1 MLSFNN
7 LELVLGGKTLF
18 DDVSLTIH
26 HHQKVGLVGA
36 NGTGKTS
43 LFKVIKK
50 EIEVDQSTVS
60 FPNDLRISY
69 LAQEVPA
76 SDEIA
81 LQYVLSG
88 DYRLIEIQHEIEL
101 AEKEEKFELLAE
113 LYETYSALDGY
124 SAKSKAEQLMA
135 GLGFKSEDFSKS
147 LKDFSGG
154 WRVRLNLAKTLMQP
168 SDLMLLDEPTN
179 HLDLDAI
186 LWLSNWIKSFPGALI
201 LISHDRDFLDDC
213 VSSIAHLY
221 RQSIELYSGNFTQFE
236 ILRAAKLAEIQSNFI
251 KQQKEVAHMQ
261 SFINRFKAKAT
272 KARQAQSR
280 VKALEKMELI
290 APAHID
296 SPFNFTIS
304 ETEKISNPLISLS
317 ESNLGYDNPILSK
330 INLTIAPGD
339 RIGLLGPNGAG
350 KSTLIKS
357 IVGSIPVLDG
367 DREIGSNFR
376 VGYFSQ
382 HQVDDLDLSISAFTH
397 IQRLD
402 ETKTEKQIRTYL
414 GGFNFKGDKV
424 KDPIHLFSGGEKA
437 RLAFAIISY
446 QKPNI
451 LLMDEPTNHLDMEM
465 RHALTIALQAF
476 KGAILLISHDR
487 HLLNSSVD
495 HFYLVDNGGVDLFNG
510 DLNDYKNYILD
521 IKSTGIK
528 ETKKKSKTS
537 KEDRDDNTKLL
548 KSLSIDISKLEKRL
562 LRLNAK
568 LEEANLKLA
577 DPNLYKDD
585 SADNL
590 QDLIRNQL
598 ELSNEVEL
606 ADQQWM
612 DKVTTI
618 RIFILK
624 RMARPERFELPTPW
638 FVAKYS
644 IQLSYGRFF

>member
-296 SPFNFTIS
+296 SPFHFTIS

-382 HQVDDLDLSISAFTH
+382 HQVDDLDLSISAFSH

-510 DLNDYKNYILD
+510 DLDDYKNYILD

-548 KSLSIDISKLEKRL
+548 KSLSTDISKLEKRL

-612 DKVTTI
+612 DKVT
-618 RIFILK
+618 
-624 RMARPERFELPTPW
+624 
-638 FVAKYS
+638 
-644 IQLSYGRFF
+644 QLESLS

>member
-26 HHQKVGLVGA
+26 HHQKVGLIGA

-50 EIEVDQSTVS
+50 EIEVDQSSVS
-60 FPNDLRISY
+60 YPNDLRISY

-88 DYRLIEIQHEIEL
+88 DYRLLEIQHEIEL
-101 AEKEEKFELLAE
+101 AEKEEKFEILAE
-113 LYETYSALDGY
+113 LYEIYSALDGY
-124 SAKSKAEQLMA
+124 SAKSKAEQLMV
-135 GLGFKSEDFSKS
+135 GLGFKSEDFNKP

-213 VSSIAHLY
+213 VSFIAHLY
-221 RQSIELYSGNFTQFE
+221 HQSIELYSGNFTQFE
-236 ILRAAKLAEIQSNFI
+236 ILRAAKLAEIQSNYV

-317 ESNLGYDNPILSK
+317 DSSLGYNTPILSMV
-330 INLTIAPGD
+330 NLSIAPGD

-357 IVGSIPVLDG
+357 IVGSISLIDG
-367 DREIGSNFR
+367 QREAGTNFK

-465 RHALTIALQAF
+465 RHALTIALQTF
-476 KGAILLISHDR
+476 RGAILLISHDR

-495 HFYLVDNGGVDLFNG
+495 HFYLVDNGRVDIFNG

-521 IKSTGIK
+521 IKSSDIK
-528 ETKKKSKTS
+528 ETKKKVKSSKDN
-537 KEDRDDNTKLL
+537 KEDNSKLI
-548 KSLSIDISKLEKRL
+548 KSLNIEISKLEKRL
-562 LRLNAK
+562 LRLNTK
-568 LEEANLKLA
+568 LDEANLKLA
-577 DPNLYKDD
+577 DPDLYKDD
-585 SADNL
+585 SSDNL

-606 ADQQWM
+606 ADQEWM
-612 DKVTTI
+612 DKVTHLES
-618 RIFILK
+618 F
-624 RMARPERFELPTPW
+624 
-638 FVAKYS
+638 S
-644 IQLSYGRFF
+644 

>member
-154 WRVRLNLAKTLMQP
+154 WRVRLNLAKTLMKP

-290 APAHID
+290 DPAHID

-382 HQVDDLDLSISAFTH
+382 HQVDDLDLSISAFSH

-495 HFYLVDNGGVDLFNG
+495 HFYLVDNGGVDIFNG
-510 DLNDYKNYILD
+510 DLDDYKNYILD

-548 KSLSIDISKLEKRL
+548 KSLSTDISKLEKRL

-612 DKVTTI
+612 DKVT
-618 RIFILK
+618 
-624 RMARPERFELPTPW
+624 
-638 FVAKYS
+638 
-644 IQLSYGRFF
+644 QLESLS

>member
-26 HHQKVGLVGA
+26 HQQKVGLVGA

-43 LFKVIKK
+43 LFKVIKN
-50 EIEVDQSTVS
+50 EIEVDQSSVN
-60 FPNDLRISY
+60 FPSDLRISY
-69 LAQEVPA
+69 LAQEVPG
-76 SDEIA
+76 SDEIS
-81 LQYVLSG
+81 LDYVLSG
-88 DYRLIEIQHEIEL
+88 DYKLIGIQKEIEL
-101 AEKEEKFELLAE
+101 AEREEKYDLLAE
-113 LYETYSALDGY
+113 LYETYSSLDGY
-124 SAKSKAEQLMA
+124 SAKSKAEQLMV
-135 GLGFKSEDFSKS
+135 GLGFKSEDFTKS

-201 LISHDRDFLDDC
+201 LISHDREFLDDC
-213 VSSIAHLY
+213 VSYIAHLY
-221 RQSIELYSGNFTQFE
+221 HQSIELYSGNYSQFE
-236 ILRAAKLAEIQSNFI
+236 ILRAAKMAEIQSNFI

-304 ETEKISNPLISLS
+304 ETEKISNPLISLNQ
-317 ESNLGYDNPILSK
+317 SNLGYKEVILSS
-330 INLTIAPGD
+330 IDLTICPGD

-357 IVGSIPVLDG
+357 IVGSIPILNG
-367 DREIGSNFR
+367 DREVGTNFR

-382 HQVDDLDLSISAFTH
+382 HQVDDLDLSISAFIH

-402 ETKTEKQIRTYL
+402 DTKTEKQIRTYL
-414 GGFNFKGDKV
+414 GGFNFRGDKV

-465 RHALTIALQAF
+465 RHALTIALQTF

-495 HFYLVDNGGVDLFNG
+495 SFYLVDNGKVDIFNG

-521 IKSTGIK
+521 INSV
-528 ETKKKSKTS
+528 ELRDTKKKKNKEPNESK
-537 KEDRDDNTKLL
+537 DNTQAI
-548 KSLSIDISKLEKRL
+548 KSLNIEISKLEKRL
-562 LRLNAK
+562 LRLNSK
-568 LEEANLKLA
+568 LDEANLKLA
-577 DPNLYKDD
+577 DPDLYKDSSND
-585 SADNL
+585 DL

-606 ADQQWM
+606 VDKEWM
-612 DKVTTI
+612 D
-618 RIFILK
+618 
-624 RMARPERFELPTPW
+624 MASKLD
-638 FVAKYS
+638 S
-644 IQLSYGRFF
+644 LN

>member
-510 DLNDYKNYILD
+510 DLDDYKNYILD

-548 KSLSIDISKLEKRL
+548 KSLSTDISKLEKRL

-568 LEEANLKLA
+568 LEEANLRLA
-577 DPNLYKDD
+577 DPNLYKAD

-612 DKVTTI
+612 DKVT
-618 RIFILK
+618 
-624 RMARPERFELPTPW
+624 
-638 FVAKYS
+638 
-644 IQLSYGRFF
+644 QLESLS

>member
-26 HHQKVGLVGA
+26 HQQKVGLVGA

-43 LFKVIKK
+43 LFKVIKN
-50 EIEVDQSTVS
+50 EIEVDQSSVN
-60 FPNDLRISY
+60 FPSDLRISY
-69 LAQEVPA
+69 LAQEVPG
-76 SDEIA
+76 SDEIS
-81 LQYVLSG
+81 LDYVLSG
-88 DYRLIEIQHEIEL
+88 DYKLIEIQKEIEL
-101 AEKEEKFELLAE
+101 AEREEKYDLLAE
-113 LYETYSALDGY
+113 LYETYSSLDGY
-124 SAKSKAEQLMA
+124 SAKSKAEQLMV
-135 GLGFKSEDFSKS
+135 GLGFKSEDFTKS

-201 LISHDRDFLDDC
+201 LISHDREFLDDC
-213 VSSIAHLY
+213 VSYIAHLY
-221 RQSIELYSGNFTQFE
+221 HQSIELYSGNYSQFE
-236 ILRAAKLAEIQSNFI
+236 ILRAAKMAEIQSNFI

-304 ETEKISNPLISLS
+304 ETEKISNPLISLNH
-317 ESNLGYDNPILSK
+317 SNLGYKEVILSS
-330 INLTIAPGD
+330 IDLTICPGD

-357 IVGSIPVLDG
+357 IVGSIPILNG
-367 DREIGSNFR
+367 DREVGTNFR

-382 HQVDDLDLSISAFTH
+382 HQVDDLDLSISAFIH

-402 ETKTEKQIRTYL
+402 DTKTEKQIRTYL
-414 GGFNFKGDKV
+414 GGFNFRGDKV

-465 RHALTIALQAF
+465 RHALTIALQTF

-495 HFYLVDNGGVDLFNG
+495 SFYLVDNGKVDIFNG

-521 IKSTGIK
+521 INSV
-528 ETKKKSKTS
+528 ELRDTKKKKNKEPNESK
-537 KEDRDDNTKLL
+537 DNTQAI
-548 KSLSIDISKLEKRL
+548 KSLNIEISKLEKRL
-562 LRLNAK
+562 LRLNSK
-568 LEEANLKLA
+568 LDEANLKLA
-577 DPNLYKDD
+577 DPGLYKDSSND
-585 SADNL
+585 DL

-606 ADQQWM
+606 VDKEWM
-612 DKVTTI
+612 D
-618 RIFILK
+618 
-624 RMARPERFELPTPW
+624 MASKLD
-638 FVAKYS
+638 S
-644 IQLSYGRFF
+644 LN

>member
-26 HHQKVGLVGA
+26 HHQKVGLIGA

-50 EIEVDQSTVS
+50 EIEVDQSSVS
-60 FPNDLRISY
+60 YPNDLRISY

-88 DYRLIEIQHEIEL
+88 DYRLLEIQHEIEL
-101 AEKEEKFELLAE
+101 AEKEEKFEILAE

-124 SAKSKAEQLMA
+124 SAKSKAEQLMV
-135 GLGFKSEDFSKS
+135 GLGFKSEDFNKP

-213 VSSIAHLY
+213 VSFIAHLY
-221 RQSIELYSGNFTQFE
+221 HQSIELYSGNFTQFE
-236 ILRAAKLAEIQSNFI
+236 ILRAAKLAEIQSNYV
-251 KQQKEVAHMQ
+251 KQQKEVVHMQ

-317 ESNLGYDNPILSK
+317 DSSLGYNTPILSMV
-330 INLTIAPGD
+330 NLSIAPGD

-357 IVGSIPVLDG
+357 IVGSISLIDG
-367 DREIGSNFR
+367 QREAGTNFK

-402 ETKTEKQIRTYL
+402 ETQTEKQIRTYL

-446 QKPNI
+446 KKPNI

-465 RHALTIALQAF
+465 RHALTIALQTF
-476 KGAILLISHDR
+476 RGAILLISHDR

-495 HFYLVDNGGVDLFNG
+495 HFYLVDNGRVDIFNG

-521 IKSTGIK
+521 IKSSDIK
-528 ETKKKSKTS
+528 ETKKKVKSSKDI
-537 KEDRDDNTKLL
+537 KEDNSKLI
-548 KSLSIDISKLEKRL
+548 KSLNIEISKLEKRL

-568 LEEANLKLA
+568 LDEANLKLA
-577 DPNLYKDD
+577 DPDLYKDD
-585 SADNL
+585 SSDNL

-606 ADQQWM
+606 ADQEWM
-612 DKVTTI
+612 DKVTH
-618 RIFILK
+618 L
-624 RMARPERFELPTPW
+624 E
-638 FVAKYS
+638 S
-644 IQLSYGRFF
+644 LS

>member
-50 EIEVDQSTVS
+50 EIEVDHSTVS

-88 DYRLIEIQHEIEL
+88 DYKLIEIQHEIEL

-113 LYETYSALDGY
+113 LYETYSALEGY
-124 SAKSKAEQLMA
+124 SAKSKAEQLMV

-317 ESNLGYDNPILSK
+317 ESNLGYYNPILSK

-402 ETKTEKQIRTYL
+402 ETKTEKQVRTYL

-510 DLNDYKNYILD
+510 DLDDYKNYILD
-521 IKSTGIK
+521 IKSTAIK

-548 KSLSIDISKLEKRL
+548 KSLSTDISKLEKRL

-612 DKVTTI
+612 DKVT
-618 RIFILK
+618 
-624 RMARPERFELPTPW
+624 
-638 FVAKYS
+638 
-644 IQLSYGRFF
+644 QLESLS

>member
-26 HHQKVGLVGA
+26 HQQKVGLVGA

-43 LFKVIKK
+43 LFKIIKK
-50 EIEVDQSTVS
+50 EIEVDQSSVS
-60 FPNDLRISY
+60 FPTDLRISY
-69 LAQEVPA
+69 LAQEVKGT
-76 SDEIA
+76 DEIA
-81 LQYVLSG
+81 LDYVLSG
-88 DYRLIEIQHEIEL
+88 DANLIDIQKKIEE
-101 AEKEEKFELLAE
+101 AEKEESYDLLGE
-113 LYETYSALDGY
+113 LYAIYSSLDGY
-124 SAKSKAEQLMA
+124 SAKSKAEQLML
-135 GLGFKSEDFSKS
+135 GLGFTSEDFHKP

-186 LWLSNWIKSFPGALI
+186 LWLSNWIKSFKGALI

-213 VSSIAHLY
+213 VSYVAHLY
-221 RQSIELYSGNFTQFE
+221 RQTIELYSGNYSQFE
-236 ILRAAKLAEIQSNFI
+236 VLRAAKMAEIQSNYI

-296 SPFNFTIS
+296 SPFNFKIS
-304 ETEKISNPLISLS
+304 ETDKISNPLVSLS
-317 ESNLGYDNPILSK
+317 QAELGYSEPVLSEVGF
-330 INLTIAPGD
+330 TICPGD
-339 RIGLLGPNGAG
+339 RIGLLGANGAG

-357 IVGSIPVLDG
+357 IVGTLPILNG
-367 DREIGSNFR
+367 DRETGTNFR

-382 HQVDDLDLSISAFTH
+382 HQVDDLDLSISAFIH

-414 GGFNFKGDKV
+414 GGFAFKGDKV
-424 KDPIHLFSGGEKA
+424 KDPIRLFSGGEKA

-465 RHALTIALQAF
+465 RHALTVAIQTF

-495 HFYLVDNGGVDLFNG
+495 TFYLIDKGSLNIFDG
-510 DLNDYKNYILD
+510 DLDDYKNYILD
-521 IKSTGIK
+521 IKSIENK
-528 ETKKKSKTS
+528 DVKKKKIKNNTLQA
-537 KEDRDDNTKLL
+537 DNTQKI
-548 KSLSIDISKLEKRL
+548 KSINSDISKLDKRL
-562 LRLNAK
+562 FRLNNK
-568 LEEANLKLA
+568 LKEANEKLA
-577 DPNLYKDD
+577 NPELYTND
-585 SADNL
+585 AYNNL

-598 ELSNEVEL
+598 ELSNEIES
-606 ADQQWM
+606 AEKEWM
-612 DKVTTI
+612 DK
-618 RIFILK
+618 
-624 RMARPERFELPTPW
+624 AAELES
-638 FVAKYS
+638 FK
-644 IQLSYGRFF
+644 

>member
-304 ETEKISNPLISLS
+304 ETEKISNPLISLT

-382 HQVDDLDLSISAFTH
+382 HQVDDLDLSISAFSH

-510 DLNDYKNYILD
+510 DLDDYKNYILD

-548 KSLSIDISKLEKRL
+548 KSLSTDISKLEKRL

-612 DKVTTI
+612 DKVT
-618 RIFILK
+618 
-624 RMARPERFELPTPW
+624 
-638 FVAKYS
+638 
-644 IQLSYGRFF
+644 QLESLS

>member
-26 HHQKVGLVGA
+26 HHQKVGLIGA

-50 EIEVDQSTVS
+50 EIEVDQSSVS
-60 FPNDLRISY
+60 YPNDLRISY
-69 LAQEVPA
+69 LSQEVPA

-88 DYRLIEIQHEIEL
+88 DYRLLEIQHEIEL
-101 AEKEEKFELLAE
+101 AEKEEKFEILAE

-124 SAKSKAEQLMA
+124 SAKSKAEQLMV
-135 GLGFKSEDFSKS
+135 GLGFKSEDFNKP

-213 VSSIAHLY
+213 VSFIAHLY
-221 RQSIELYSGNFTQFE
+221 HQSIELYSGNFTQFE
-236 ILRAAKLAEIQSNFI
+236 ILRAAKLAEIQSNYV

-317 ESNLGYDNPILSK
+317 DSSLGYNTSILSMV
-330 INLTIAPGD
+330 NLSIAPGD

-357 IVGSIPVLDG
+357 IVGSISLIDG
-367 DREIGSNFR
+367 QREAGTNFK

-402 ETKTEKQIRTYL
+402 ETQTEKQIRTYL

-465 RHALTIALQAF
+465 RHALTIALQTF
-476 KGAILLISHDR
+476 RGAILLISHDR

-495 HFYLVDNGGVDLFNG
+495 HFYLVDNGRVDIFNG

-521 IKSTGIK
+521 IKSSDIK
-528 ETKKKSKTS
+528 ETKKKVKSSKDN
-537 KEDRDDNTKLL
+537 KEDNSKLI
-548 KSLSIDISKLEKRL
+548 KSLNIEISKLEKRL
-562 LRLNAK
+562 LRLNTK
-568 LEEANLKLA
+568 LDEANLKLA
-577 DPNLYKDD
+577 DPDLYKDD
-585 SADNL
+585 SSDNL

-606 ADQQWM
+606 ADQEWM
-612 DKVTTI
+612 DKVTH
-618 RIFILK
+618 L
-624 RMARPERFELPTPW
+624 E
-638 FVAKYS
+638 S
-644 IQLSYGRFF
+644 LS

>member
-26 HHQKVGLVGA
+26 HQQKVGLVGA

-43 LFKVIKK
+43 LFKIIKK
-50 EIEVDQSTVS
+50 EIEVDQSSVS
-60 FPNDLRISY
+60 FPTDLRISY
-69 LAQEVPA
+69 LAQEVKGT
-76 SDEIA
+76 DEIA
-81 LQYVLSG
+81 LDYVLSG
-88 DYRLIEIQHEIEL
+88 DANLIDIQKKIEE
-101 AEKEEKFELLAE
+101 AEKDESYDLLGE
-113 LYETYSALDGY
+113 LYAIYSSLDGY
-124 SAKSKAEQLMA
+124 SAKSKAEQLML
-135 GLGFKSEDFSKS
+135 GLGFTSEDFHKP

-186 LWLSNWIKSFPGALI
+186 LWLSNWIKSFKGALI

-213 VSSIAHLY
+213 VSYVAHLY
-221 RQSIELYSGNFTQFE
+221 RQTIELYSGNYSQFE
-236 ILRAAKLAEIQSNFI
+236 ILRAAKMAEIQSNYI

-296 SPFNFTIS
+296 SPFNFKIS
-304 ETEKISNPLISLS
+304 ETDKISNPLVSLS
-317 ESNLGYDNPILSK
+317 QAELGYSEPVLSEVGF
-330 INLTIAPGD
+330 TICPGD
-339 RIGLLGPNGAG
+339 RIGLLGANGAG

-357 IVGSIPVLDG
+357 IVGTLPILNG
-367 DREIGSNFR
+367 DRETGTNFR

-382 HQVDDLDLSISAFTH
+382 HQVDDLDLSISAFIH

-414 GGFNFKGDKV
+414 GGFAFKGDKV
-424 KDPIHLFSGGEKA
+424 KDPIRLFSGGEKA

-465 RHALTIALQAF
+465 RHALTVAIQTF

-495 HFYLVDNGGVDLFNG
+495 TFYLIDKGSLNIFDG
-510 DLNDYKNYILD
+510 DLDDYKNYILD
-521 IKSTGIK
+521 IKSIESK
-528 ETKKKSKTS
+528 DVKKKKIKNNTLQA
-537 KEDRDDNTKLL
+537 DNTQKI
-548 KSLSIDISKLEKRL
+548 KSINSDISKLDKRL
-562 LRLNAK
+562 FRLNNK
-568 LEEANLKLA
+568 LKEANEKLA
-577 DPNLYKDD
+577 NPELYTND
-585 SADNL
+585 ADNNL

-598 ELSNEVEL
+598 ELSNEIES
-606 ADQQWM
+606 AEKEWM
-612 DKVTTI
+612 DK
-618 RIFILK
+618 
-624 RMARPERFELPTPW
+624 AAELES
-638 FVAKYS
+638 FK
-644 IQLSYGRFF
+644 

>member
-50 EIEVDQSTVS
+50 EIEVDQSSVS

-88 DYRLIEIQHEIEL
+88 DYRLIEIKNEIES
-101 AEKEEKFELLAE
+101 AEKDEKFELLAE
-113 LYETYSALDGY
+113 LYETYSSLDGY
-124 SAKSKAEQLMA
+124 SAKSKAEQLMV

-221 RQSIELYSGNFTQFE
+221 HQSIELYSGNFTQFE
-236 ILRAAKLAEIQSNFI
+236 ILRAAKLAEIQSNFV

-382 HQVDDLDLSISAFTH
+382 HQVDDLDLSISAFIH

-510 DLNDYKNYILD
+510 DLDDYKNYILD

-548 KSLSIDISKLEKRL
+548 KSLSTDISKLEKRL

-606 ADQQWM
+606 ADKQWM
-612 DKVTTI
+612 DKVT
-618 RIFILK
+618 
-624 RMARPERFELPTPW
+624 
-638 FVAKYS
+638 
-644 IQLSYGRFF
+644 QLESLS

>member
-43 LFKVIKK
+43 LFKIIKK

-60 FPNDLRISY
+60 FPSDLRISY
-69 LAQEVPA
+69 LAQEVKGT
-76 SDEIA
+76 DEIA
-81 LQYVLSG
+81 LDYVLSG
-88 DYRLIEIQHEIEL
+88 DSNLIDIQKKIEKAEIDENYEIL
-101 AEKEEKFELLAE
+101 GE
-113 LYETYSALDGY
+113 LYEVYSSLDGY
-124 SAKSKAEQLMA
+124 SAKSKAEQLMV
-135 GLGFKSEDFSKS
+135 GLGFKSDDFDKP

-186 LWLSNWIKSFPGALI
+186 LWLSNWIKSFKGAMI

-213 VSSIAHLY
+213 VSYVAHLY
-221 RQSIELYSGNFTQFE
+221 QQSIELYSGNYSQFE
-236 ILRAAKLAEIQSNFI
+236 ILRAAKMAEIQSNFI

-304 ETEKISNPLISLS
+304 ETDKISNALVTL
-317 ESNLGYDNPILSK
+317 NRAGLGYSEPILS
-330 INLTIAPGD
+330 NVGFTICPGD

-357 IVGSIPVLDG
+357 IVGTLPILDG
-367 DREIGSNFR
+367 DRETGTNIK

-382 HQVDDLDLSISAFTH
+382 HQVDDLDLSISAFVH

-414 GGFNFKGDKV
+414 GGFAFKGDKV
-424 KDPIHLFSGGEKA
+424 KDPIRLFSGGEKA

-465 RHALTIALQAF
+465 RHALTVAIQTF

-495 HFYLVDNGGVDLFNG
+495 TFYLIDNGALEIFDG
-510 DLNDYKNYILD
+510 DLDDYKNYILD
-521 IKSTGIK
+521 IKSSDNK
-528 ETKKKSKTS
+528 QSKKKKSTNDGL
-537 KEDRDDNTKLL
+537 KEDNSEKIKTLNSSISKLDKRLFRLNTKLT
-548 KSLSIDISKLEKRL
+548 
-562 LRLNAK
+562 
-568 LEEANLKLA
+568 EANNKLA
-577 DPNLYKDD
+577 DPELYSDD
-585 SADNL
+585 SSEDL

-598 ELSNEVEL
+598 ELTNEVE
-606 ADQQWM
+606 AAEKEWM
-612 DKVTTI
+612 DKAAELD
-618 RIFILK
+618 ILK
-624 RMARPERFELPTPW
+624 
-638 FVAKYS
+638 
-644 IQLSYGRFF
+644 

>member
-113 LYETYSALDGY
+113 LYETYSAFDGY

-382 HQVDDLDLSISAFTH
+382 HQVDDLDLSISAFSH

-510 DLNDYKNYILD
+510 DLDDYKNYILD

-548 KSLSIDISKLEKRL
+548 KSLSTDISKLEKRL

-612 DKVTTI
+612 DKVT
-618 RIFILK
+618 
-624 RMARPERFELPTPW
+624 
-638 FVAKYS
+638 
-644 IQLSYGRFF
+644 QLESLS

>member
-26 HHQKVGLVGA
+26 HHQKVGLIGA

-50 EIEVDQSTVS
+50 EIEVDQSSVS
-60 FPNDLRISY
+60 YPNDLRISY

-88 DYRLIEIQHEIEL
+88 DYRLLEIQHEIEL
-101 AEKEEKFELLAE
+101 AEKEEKFEILAE

-124 SAKSKAEQLMA
+124 SAKSKAEQLMV
-135 GLGFKSEDFSKS
+135 GLGFKFEDFNKP

-213 VSSIAHLY
+213 VSFIAHLY
-221 RQSIELYSGNFTQFE
+221 HQSIELYSGNFTQFE
-236 ILRAAKLAEIQSNFI
+236 ILRAAKLAEIQSNYV

-317 ESNLGYDNPILSK
+317 DSSLGYNTPILSMV
-330 INLTIAPGD
+330 NLSIAPGD

-357 IVGSIPVLDG
+357 IVGSISLIDG
-367 DREIGSNFR
+367 QREAGTNFK

-465 RHALTIALQAF
+465 RHALTIALQTF
-476 KGAILLISHDR
+476 RGAILLISHDR

-495 HFYLVDNGGVDLFNG
+495 HFYLVDNGRVDIFNG

-521 IKSTGIK
+521 IKSSDIK
-528 ETKKKSKTS
+528 ETKKKVKSSKDN
-537 KEDRDDNTKLL
+537 KEDNSKLI
-548 KSLSIDISKLEKRL
+548 KSLNIEISKLEKRL
-562 LRLNAK
+562 LRLNTK
-568 LEEANLKLA
+568 LDEANLKLA
-577 DPNLYKDD
+577 DPDLYKDD
-585 SADNL
+585 SSDNL

-606 ADQQWM
+606 ADQEWM
-612 DKVTTI
+612 DKVTH
-618 RIFILK
+618 L
-624 RMARPERFELPTPW
+624 E
-638 FVAKYS
+638 S
-644 IQLSYGRFF
+644 LS

>member
-43 LFKVIKK
+43 LFKVIKN
-50 EIEVDQSTVS
+50 EIEVDQSSVNYPS
-60 FPNDLRISY
+60 DLRISY
-69 LAQEVPA
+69 LAQEVPG

-81 LQYVLSG
+81 LDYVLSG
-88 DYRLIEIQHEIEL
+88 DHKLIEIQKEIEL
-101 AEKEEKFELLAE
+101 AEKDEKYELLAE
-113 LYETYSALDGY
+113 LYEIFGSLDGY
-124 SAKSKAEQLMA
+124 SAKSKAEQLMV
-135 GLGFKSEDFSKS
+135 GLGFKSEDFDKS
-147 LKDFSGG
+147 LKNFSGG

-186 LWLSNWIKSFPGALI
+186 LWLSNWIKSFAGALI

-221 RQSIELYSGNFTQFE
+221 HQTIELYSGNYTQFE
-236 ILRAAKLAEIQSNFI
+236 ILRAAKMAEIQSNFV

-296 SPFNFTIS
+296 SPFNFTIT

-317 ESNLGYDNPILSK
+317 ESDLGYDLPVLSN
-330 INLTIAPGD
+330 ISLTICPGD

-357 IVGSIPVLDG
+357 IVGSIPVIEG
-367 DREIGSNFR
+367 ERAVGTNFR

-382 HQVDDLDLSISAFTH
+382 HQVDDLDLSITAFTH
-397 IQRLD
+397 IYRLD
-402 ETKTEKQIRTYL
+402 ETKTEKQVRTYL

-465 RHALTIALQAF
+465 RHALTIALQTF

-495 HFYLVDNGGVDLFNG
+495 SFYLVDHGKVDLFNG

-521 IKSTGIK
+521 ISSTK
-528 ETKKKSKTS
+528 EKDSKRKVKKDII
-537 KEDRDDNTKLL
+537 EPQDNTQII
-548 KSLSIDISKLEKRL
+548 KSLNIEISKLEKRL
-562 LRLNAK
+562 LRLNNK
-568 LEEANLKLA
+568 LDEANLKLA
-577 DPNLYKDD
+577 DPELYKENATDD
-585 SADNL
+585 L

-598 ELSNEVEL
+598 ELSNEVDIV
-606 ADQQWM
+606 DQEWM
-612 DKVTTI
+612 DKVSKLDSLT
-618 RIFILK
+618 
-624 RMARPERFELPTPW
+624 
-638 FVAKYS
+638 
-644 IQLSYGRFF
+644 

>member
-26 HHQKVGLVGA
+26 HHQKVGLIGA

-50 EIEVDQSTVS
+50 EIEVDQSSVS
-60 FPNDLRISY
+60 YPNDLRISY

-88 DYRLIEIQHEIEL
+88 DHMLLEIQREIEL
-101 AEKEEKFELLAE
+101 AEKEEKFEILAE
-113 LYETYSALDGY
+113 LYETYTALDGY
-124 SAKSKAEQLMA
+124 SAQSKAEQLMV
-135 GLGFKSEDFSKS
+135 GLGFKSEDFNKP

-213 VSSIAHLY
+213 VSFIAHLY
-221 RQSIELYSGNFTQFE
+221 HQSIELYSGNFTQFE
-236 ILRAAKLAEIQSNFI
+236 ILRAAKLAEIQSNYV

-317 ESNLGYDNPILSK
+317 DSSLGYNTPILSMV
-330 INLTIAPGD
+330 NLSIAPGD

-357 IVGSIPVLDG
+357 IVGSISLIDG
-367 DREIGSNFR
+367 QREAGTNFK

-465 RHALTIALQAF
+465 RHALTIALQTF
-476 KGAILLISHDR
+476 RGAILLISHDR

-495 HFYLVDNGGVDLFNG
+495 HFYLVDNGRVDIFNG

-521 IKSTGIK
+521 IKSSNIK
-528 ETKKKSKTS
+528 ETKKKVKSSKDN
-537 KEDRDDNTKLL
+537 KEDNSKLI
-548 KSLSIDISKLEKRL
+548 KSLNIEISKLEKRL
-562 LRLNAK
+562 LRLNTK
-568 LEEANLKLA
+568 LDEANLKLA
-577 DPNLYKDD
+577 DPDLYKDD
-585 SADNL
+585 SSDNL

-606 ADQQWM
+606 ADQEWM
-612 DKVTTI
+612 DKVTH
-618 RIFILK
+618 L
-624 RMARPERFELPTPW
+624 E
-638 FVAKYS
+638 S
-644 IQLSYGRFF
+644 LS

>member
-26 HHQKVGLVGA
+26 HQQKVGLVGA

-43 LFKVIKK
+43 LFKVIKN
-50 EIEVDQSTVS
+50 EIEVDQSSVN
-60 FPNDLRISY
+60 FPSDLRISY
-69 LAQEVPA
+69 LAQEVPG
-76 SDEIA
+76 SDEIS
-81 LQYVLSG
+81 LDYVLSG
-88 DYRLIEIQHEIEL
+88 DYKLIEIQKEIEL
-101 AEKEEKFELLAE
+101 AEREEKYDLLAE
-113 LYETYSALDGY
+113 LYETYSSLDGY
-124 SAKSKAEQLMA
+124 SAKSKAEQLMV
-135 GLGFKSEDFSKS
+135 GLGFKSEDFTKS

-201 LISHDRDFLDDC
+201 LISHDREFLDDC
-213 VSSIAHLY
+213 VSYIAHLY
-221 RQSIELYSGNFTQFE
+221 HQSIELYSGNYSQFE
-236 ILRAAKLAEIQSNFI
+236 ILRAAKMAEIQSNFI

-304 ETEKISNPLISLS
+304 ETEKISNPLISLNQ
-317 ESNLGYDNPILSK
+317 SNLGYKEVILSS
-330 INLTIAPGD
+330 IDLTICPGD

-357 IVGSIPVLDG
+357 IVGSIPILNG
-367 DREIGSNFR
+367 NREVGTNFR

-382 HQVDDLDLSISAFTH
+382 HQVDDLDLSISAFIH

-402 ETKTEKQIRTYL
+402 DTKTEKQIRTYL
-414 GGFNFKGDKV
+414 GGFNFRGDKV

-465 RHALTIALQAF
+465 RHALTIALQTF

-495 HFYLVDNGGVDLFNG
+495 SFYLVDNGKVDIFNG

-521 IKSTGIK
+521 INSV
-528 ETKKKSKTS
+528 ELRDTKKKKNKEPNESK
-537 KEDRDDNTKLL
+537 DNTQAI
-548 KSLSIDISKLEKRL
+548 KSLNIEISKLEKRL
-562 LRLNAK
+562 LRLNSK
-568 LEEANLKLA
+568 LDEANLKLA
-577 DPNLYKDD
+577 DPDLYKDSSND
-585 SADNL
+585 DL

-606 ADQQWM
+606 VDKEWM
-612 DKVTTI
+612 D
-618 RIFILK
+618 
-624 RMARPERFELPTPW
+624 MASKLD
-638 FVAKYS
+638 S
-644 IQLSYGRFF
+644 LN

>member
-26 HHQKVGLVGA
+26 HHQKVGLIGA

-50 EIEVDQSTVS
+50 EIEVDQSSVS
-60 FPNDLRISY
+60 YPNDLRISY

-88 DYRLIEIQHEIEL
+88 DYRLLEIQHEIEL
-101 AEKEEKFELLAE
+101 AEKEEKFEILAE

-135 GLGFKSEDFSKS
+135 GLGFKSEDFNKP
-147 LKDFSGG
+147 LKYFSGG

-213 VSSIAHLY
+213 VSFIAHLY
-221 RQSIELYSGNFTQFE
+221 HQSIELYSGNFTQFE
-236 ILRAAKLAEIQSNFI
+236 ILRAAKLAEIQSNYV

-317 ESNLGYDNPILSK
+317 DSSLGYNTPILSMV
-330 INLTIAPGD
+330 NLSIAPGD

-357 IVGSIPVLDG
+357 IVGSISLIDG
-367 DREIGSNFR
+367 QREAGTNFK

-465 RHALTIALQAF
+465 RHALTIALQTF
-476 KGAILLISHDR
+476 RGAILLISHDR

-495 HFYLVDNGGVDLFNG
+495 HFYLVDNGRVDIFNG

-521 IKSTGIK
+521 IKSSDIK
-528 ETKKKSKTS
+528 ETKKKVKSSKDN
-537 KEDRDDNTKLL
+537 KEDNSKLI
-548 KSLSIDISKLEKRL
+548 KSLNIEISKLEKRL

-568 LEEANLKLA
+568 LDEANLKLA
-577 DPNLYKDD
+577 DPDLYKDD
-585 SADNL
+585 SSDNL

-606 ADQQWM
+606 ADQEWM
-612 DKVTTI
+612 DKVTH
-618 RIFILK
+618 L
-624 RMARPERFELPTPW
+624 E
-638 FVAKYS
+638 S
-644 IQLSYGRFF
+644 LS

>member
-26 HHQKVGLVGA
+26 HHQKVGLIGA

-50 EIEVDQSTVS
+50 EIEVDQSSVS
-60 FPNDLRISY
+60 YPNDLRISY

-88 DYRLIEIQHEIEL
+88 DYRLLEIQHEIEL
-101 AEKEEKFELLAE
+101 AEKEEKFEILAE

-124 SAKSKAEQLMA
+124 SAKSKAEQLMV
-135 GLGFKSEDFSKS
+135 GLGFKSEDFNKP

-213 VSSIAHLY
+213 VSFIAHLY
-221 RQSIELYSGNFTQFE
+221 HQSIELYSGNFTQFE
-236 ILRAAKLAEIQSNFI
+236 ILRATKLAEIQSNYV

-317 ESNLGYDNPILSK
+317 DSSLGYNTPILSMV
-330 INLTIAPGD
+330 NLSIAPGD

-357 IVGSIPVLDG
+357 IVGSISLIDG
-367 DREIGSNFR
+367 QREAGTNFK

-402 ETKTEKQIRTYL
+402 ETQTEKQIRTYL

-465 RHALTIALQAF
+465 RHALTIALQTF
-476 KGAILLISHDR
+476 RGAILLISHDR

-495 HFYLVDNGGVDLFNG
+495 HFYLVDNGRVDIFNG

-521 IKSTGIK
+521 IKSSDIK
-528 ETKKKSKTS
+528 ETKKKVKSSKDN
-537 KEDRDDNTKLL
+537 KEDNSKLI
-548 KSLSIDISKLEKRL
+548 KSLNIEISKLEKRL

-568 LEEANLKLA
+568 LDEANLKLA
-577 DPNLYKDD
+577 DPDLYKDD
-585 SADNL
+585 SSDNL

-606 ADQQWM
+606 ADQEWM
-612 DKVTTI
+612 DKVTH
-618 RIFILK
+618 L
-624 RMARPERFELPTPW
+624 E
-638 FVAKYS
+638 S
-644 IQLSYGRFF
+644 LS

>member
-43 LFKVIKK
+43 LFKIIKK

-60 FPNDLRISY
+60 FPSDLRISY
-69 LAQEVPA
+69 LAQEVKGT
-76 SDEIA
+76 DEIA
-81 LQYVLSG
+81 LDYVLSG
-88 DYRLIEIQHEIEL
+88 DSNLIDIQKKIEKAEIDENYEIL
-101 AEKEEKFELLAE
+101 GE
-113 LYETYSALDGY
+113 LYEVYSSLDGY
-124 SAKSKAEQLMA
+124 SAKSKAEQLMV
-135 GLGFKSEDFSKS
+135 GLGFKSDDFDKP

-186 LWLSNWIKSFPGALI
+186 LWLSNWIKSFKGAMI

-213 VSSIAHLY
+213 VSYVAHLY
-221 RQSIELYSGNFTQFE
+221 QQSIELYSGNYSQFE
-236 ILRAAKLAEIQSNFI
+236 ILRAAKMAEIQSNFI

-304 ETEKISNPLISLS
+304 ETDKISNPLVTL
-317 ESNLGYDNPILSK
+317 NRAGLGYSEPILS
-330 INLTIAPGD
+330 NVGFTICPGD

-357 IVGSIPVLDG
+357 IVGTLPILDG
-367 DREIGSNFR
+367 DRETGTNIK

-382 HQVDDLDLSISAFTH
+382 HQVDDLDLSISAFVH

-414 GGFNFKGDKV
+414 GGFAFKGDKV
-424 KDPIHLFSGGEKA
+424 KDPIRLFSGGEKA

-465 RHALTIALQAF
+465 RHALTVAIQTF

-495 HFYLVDNGGVDLFNG
+495 TFYLIDNGALEIFDG
-510 DLNDYKNYILD
+510 DLDDYKNYILD
-521 IKSTGIK
+521 IKSSDNK
-528 ETKKKSKTS
+528 QSKKKKSTKDGL
-537 KEDRDDNTKLL
+537 KEDNSEKIKTLNSSISKLDKRLFRLNTKLT
-548 KSLSIDISKLEKRL
+548 
-562 LRLNAK
+562 
-568 LEEANLKLA
+568 EANNKLA
-577 DPNLYKDD
+577 DPQLYSDD
-585 SADNL
+585 SSEDL

-598 ELSNEVEL
+598 ELTNEVE
-606 ADQQWM
+606 AAEKEWM
-612 DKVTTI
+612 DKAAELD
-618 RIFILK
+618 ILK
-624 RMARPERFELPTPW
+624 
-638 FVAKYS
+638 
-644 IQLSYGRFF
+644 

>member
-26 HHQKVGLVGA
+26 HQQKVGLVGA

-43 LFKVIKK
+43 LFKIIKK
-50 EIEVDQSTVS
+50 EIEVDQSSVS
-60 FPNDLRISY
+60 FPTDLRISY
-69 LAQEVPA
+69 LAQEVKGT
-76 SDEIA
+76 DEIA
-81 LQYVLSG
+81 LDYVLSG
-88 DYRLIEIQHEIEL
+88 DANLIDIQKKIEE
-101 AEKEEKFELLAE
+101 AEKEESYDLLGE
-113 LYETYSALDGY
+113 LYAIYSSLDGY
-124 SAKSKAEQLMA
+124 SAKSKAEQLML
-135 GLGFKSEDFSKS
+135 GLGFTSEDFHKP

-186 LWLSNWIKSFPGALI
+186 LWLSNWIKSFKGALI

-213 VSSIAHLY
+213 VSYVAHLY
-221 RQSIELYSGNFTQFE
+221 RQTIELYSGNYSQFE
-236 ILRAAKLAEIQSNFI
+236 VLRAAKMAEIQSNYI

-296 SPFNFTIS
+296 SPFNFKIS
-304 ETEKISNPLISLS
+304 ETDKISNPLVSLS
-317 ESNLGYDNPILSK
+317 QAELGYSEPVLSEVGF
-330 INLTIAPGD
+330 TICPGD
-339 RIGLLGPNGAG
+339 RIGLLGANGAG

-357 IVGSIPVLDG
+357 IVGTLPILNG
-367 DREIGSNFR
+367 DRETGTNFR

-382 HQVDDLDLSISAFTH
+382 HQVDDLDLSISAFMH

-414 GGFNFKGDKV
+414 GGFAFKGDKV
-424 KDPIHLFSGGEKA
+424 KDPIRLFSGGEKA

-465 RHALTIALQAF
+465 RHALTVAIQTF
-476 KGAILLISHDR
+476 KGAILMISHDR

-495 HFYLVDNGGVDLFNG
+495 TFYLIDKGSLNIFDG
-510 DLNDYKNYILD
+510 DLDDYKNYILD
-521 IKSTGIK
+521 IKSIENK
-528 ETKKKSKTS
+528 DVKKKKIKNNTLQA
-537 KEDRDDNTKLL
+537 DNTQKI
-548 KSLSIDISKLEKRL
+548 KSINSDISKLDKRL
-562 LRLNAK
+562 FRLNNK
-568 LEEANLKLA
+568 LKEANEKLA
-577 DPNLYKDD
+577 NPELYTND
-585 SADNL
+585 ADNNL

-598 ELSNEVEL
+598 ELSNEIES
-606 ADQQWM
+606 AEKEWM
-612 DKVTTI
+612 DK
-618 RIFILK
+618 
-624 RMARPERFELPTPW
+624 AAELE
-638 FVAKYS
+638 S
-644 IQLSYGRFF
+644 LN

>member
-296 SPFNFTIS
+296 SPFNFTIY

-510 DLNDYKNYILD
+510 DLDDYKNYILD

-548 KSLSIDISKLEKRL
+548 KSLSTDISKLEKRL

-585 SADNL
+585 SEDNL

-612 DKVTTI
+612 DKVT
-618 RIFILK
+618 
-624 RMARPERFELPTPW
+624 
-638 FVAKYS
+638 
-644 IQLSYGRFF
+644 QLESLS

>member
-26 HHQKVGLVGA
+26 HHQKVGLIGA

-50 EIEVDQSTVS
+50 EIEVDQSSVS
-60 FPNDLRISY
+60 YPNDLRISY

-88 DYRLIEIQHEIEL
+88 DYRLLEIQHEIEL
-101 AEKEEKFELLAE
+101 AEKEEKFEILAE

-124 SAKSKAEQLMA
+124 SAKSKAEQLMV
-135 GLGFKSEDFSKS
+135 GLGFKSEDFNKP

-186 LWLSNWIKSFPGALI
+186 FWLSSWIKSFPGALI

-213 VSSIAHLY
+213 VSFIAHLY
-221 RQSIELYSGNFTQFE
+221 HQSIELYSGNFTQFE
-236 ILRAAKLAEIQSNFI
+236 ILRAANLAEIQSNYV

-317 ESNLGYDNPILSK
+317 DSSLGYNTSILSMV
-330 INLTIAPGD
+330 NLSIAPGD

-357 IVGSIPVLDG
+357 IVGSISLIDG
-367 DREIGSNFR
+367 QREAGTNFK

-465 RHALTIALQAF
+465 RHALTIALQTF
-476 KGAILLISHDR
+476 RGAILLISHDR

-495 HFYLVDNGGVDLFNG
+495 HFYLVDNGRVDIFNG

-521 IKSTGIK
+521 IKSSDIK
-528 ETKKKSKTS
+528 ETKKKVKSSKDN
-537 KEDRDDNTKLL
+537 KEDNSKLI
-548 KSLSIDISKLEKRL
+548 KSLNIEISKLEKRL
-562 LRLNAK
+562 LRLNTK
-568 LEEANLKLA
+568 LDEANLKLA
-577 DPNLYKDD
+577 DPDLYKDD
-585 SADNL
+585 SSDNL

-606 ADQQWM
+606 ADQEWM
-612 DKVTTI
+612 DKVTH
-618 RIFILK
+618 L
-624 RMARPERFELPTPW
+624 E
-638 FVAKYS
+638 S
-644 IQLSYGRFF
+644 LS

>member
-43 LFKVIKK
+43 LFKIIKK

-60 FPNDLRISY
+60 FPSDLRISY
-69 LAQEVPA
+69 LAQEVKGT
-76 SDEIA
+76 DEIA
-81 LQYVLSG
+81 LDYVLSG
-88 DYRLIEIQHEIEL
+88 DSNLIDIQKKIEKAETDENYEIL
-101 AEKEEKFELLAE
+101 GE
-113 LYETYSALDGY
+113 LYEVYSSLDGY
-124 SAKSKAEQLMA
+124 SAKSKAEQLMV
-135 GLGFKSEDFSKS
+135 GLGFKSDDFDKP

-186 LWLSNWIKSFPGALI
+186 LWLSNWIKSFKGAMI

-213 VSSIAHLY
+213 VSYVAHLY
-221 RQSIELYSGNFTQFE
+221 QQSIELYSGNYSQFE
-236 ILRAAKLAEIQSNFI
+236 ILRAAKMAEIQSNFI

-304 ETEKISNPLISLS
+304 ETDKISNPLVTL
-317 ESNLGYDNPILSK
+317 NRAGLGYSEPILS
-330 INLTIAPGD
+330 NVGFTICPGD

-357 IVGSIPVLDG
+357 IVGTLPILDG
-367 DREIGSNFR
+367 DRETGTNIK

-382 HQVDDLDLSISAFTH
+382 HQVDDLDLSISAFIH

-414 GGFNFKGDKV
+414 GGFAFKGDKV
-424 KDPIHLFSGGEKA
+424 KDPIRLFSGGEKA

-465 RHALTIALQAF
+465 RHALTVAIQTF

-495 HFYLVDNGGVDLFNG
+495 TFYLVDKGSLEIFDG
-510 DLNDYKNYILD
+510 DLDDYKNYILD
-521 IKSTGIK
+521 IKSSDSK
-528 ETKKKSKTS
+528 ESKKKKSPKES
-537 KEDRDDNTKLL
+537 PKEDNSQKIKTLNSGISKLDKRLYRLNTKLV
-548 KSLSIDISKLEKRL
+548 
-562 LRLNAK
+562 
-568 LEEANLKLA
+568 EANNKLA
-577 DPNLYKDD
+577 DPELYSDGSNVD
-585 SADNL
+585 L

-598 ELSNEVEL
+598 ELTNEIE
-606 ADQQWM
+606 AAEKDWM
-612 DKVTTI
+612 DKAAELDT
-618 RIFILK
+618 LK
-624 RMARPERFELPTPW
+624 
-638 FVAKYS
+638 
-644 IQLSYGRFF
+644 

>member
-50 EIEVDQSTVS
+50 EIEVDQSTIS

-382 HQVDDLDLSISAFTH
+382 HQVDDLDLSISAFNH

-510 DLNDYKNYILD
+510 DLDDYKNYILD

-548 KSLSIDISKLEKRL
+548 KSLSTDISKLEKRL

-612 DKVTTI
+612 DKVT
-618 RIFILK
+618 
-624 RMARPERFELPTPW
+624 
-638 FVAKYS
+638 
-644 IQLSYGRFF
+644 QLESLS

>member
-43 LFKVIKK
+43 LFKIIKK

-60 FPNDLRISY
+60 FPSDLRISY
-69 LAQEVPA
+69 LAQEVKGT
-76 SDEIA
+76 DEIA
-81 LQYVLSG
+81 LDYVLSG
-88 DYRLIEIQHEIEL
+88 DSNLIDIQKKIEKAEIDENYEIL
-101 AEKEEKFELLAE
+101 GE
-113 LYETYSALDGY
+113 LYEVYSSLDGY
-124 SAKSKAEQLMA
+124 SAKSKAEQLMV
-135 GLGFKSEDFSKS
+135 GLGFKSDDFDKP

-186 LWLSNWIKSFPGALI
+186 LWLSNWIKSFKGAMI

-213 VSSIAHLY
+213 VSYVAHLY
-221 RQSIELYSGNFTQFE
+221 QQSIELYSGNYSQFE
-236 ILRAAKLAEIQSNFI
+236 ILRAAKMAEIQSNFI

-304 ETEKISNPLISLS
+304 ETDKISNPLVTL
-317 ESNLGYDNPILSK
+317 NRAGLGYSEPILS
-330 INLTIAPGD
+330 NVGFTICPGD

-357 IVGSIPVLDG
+357 IVGTLPILDG
-367 DREIGSNFR
+367 DRETGANIK

-382 HQVDDLDLSISAFTH
+382 HQVDDLDLSISAFVH

-414 GGFNFKGDKV
+414 GGFAFKGDKV
-424 KDPIHLFSGGEKA
+424 KDPIRLFSGGEKA

-465 RHALTIALQAF
+465 RHALTVAIQTF

-495 HFYLVDNGGVDLFNG
+495 TFYLIDNGALEIFDG
-510 DLNDYKNYILD
+510 DLDDYKNYILD
-521 IKSTGIK
+521 IKSSDNKQSKKKKSTKDGIK
-528 ETKKKSKTS
+528 EDNSEKIKTLNSSISKLD
-537 KEDRDDNTKLL
+537 KRLFRLNTKLT
-548 KSLSIDISKLEKRL
+548 
-562 LRLNAK
+562 
-568 LEEANLKLA
+568 EANNKLA
-577 DPNLYKDD
+577 DPELYSDD
-585 SADNL
+585 SSEDL

-598 ELSNEVEL
+598 ELTNEVE
-606 ADQQWM
+606 AAEKEWM
-612 DKVTTI
+612 DKAAELD
-618 RIFILK
+618 ILK
-624 RMARPERFELPTPW
+624 
-638 FVAKYS
+638 
-644 IQLSYGRFF
+644 

>member
-367 DREIGSNFR
+367 NREIGSNFR

-424 KDPIHLFSGGEKA
+424 KDPINLFSGGEKA

-495 HFYLVDNGGVDLFNG
+495 HFYLVDNGGVDIFNG

-548 KSLSIDISKLEKRL
+548 KSLSKDISKLEKRL

-590 QDLIRNQL
+590 QDLIRDQL

-612 DKVTTI
+612 DKVT
-618 RIFILK
+618 
-624 RMARPERFELPTPW
+624 
-638 FVAKYS
+638 
-644 IQLSYGRFF
+644 QLESLS